1 MSGPLS
7 FDIYGFTS
15 PILAAHTKEYK
26 TISDPTMGDH
36 LAKSGGLYDA
46 GRSMLAK
53 LLGVGTTRKIVPVP
67 ADGFCA
73 YGASQAMNDYHG
85 QQMGPRMVGFQAIG
99 RSWLEHDEI
108 ITDLNIEGK
117 HNAGGLPILT
127 LKLRISCDR
136 IIPVCTV
143 HLLITNGPMPLT
155 DPMSLQEAMRM
166 VVTHEDPI
174 LLMYEFENHPQ
185 VGGDMEG
192 RHFEAMIPTKVFF
205 SNREKEAKI
214 EGKNKRTRDEFIE
227 QQAAAEKQATFKKQ
241 AAAASSSS

>member
-7 FDIYGFTS
+7 FDDHGFSTA
-15 PILAAHTKEYK
+15 ILAAHTKEYK
-26 TISDPTMGDH
+26 IVTDPMMGDH
-36 LAKSGGLYDA
+36 LAKYIGLYDA
-46 GRSMLAK
+46 ARTMLTK
-53 LLGVGTTRKIVPVP
+53 LMGFGTTRKIVPVP

-73 YGASQAMNDYHG
+73 YGASHAMNDYHE
-85 QQMGPRMVGFQAIG
+85 QQMGPAMVGFQAIG

-127 LKLRISCDR
+127 LKLRICCDR

-214 EGKNKRTRDEFIE
+214 EGKNKRTRDDFIE
-227 QQAAAEKQATFKKQ
+227 KQVAAEKQATSKMQ